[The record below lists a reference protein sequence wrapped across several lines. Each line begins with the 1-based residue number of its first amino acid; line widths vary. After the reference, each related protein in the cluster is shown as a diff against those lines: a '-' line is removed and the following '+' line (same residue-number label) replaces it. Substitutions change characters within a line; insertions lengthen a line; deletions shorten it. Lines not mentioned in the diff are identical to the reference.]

1 MAMAMAMAGVSGA
14 DATDPVIDASGSARP
29 PSPKGR
35 GMRFDDF
42 AAERL
47 PALLNYA
54 VLLTGDR
61 ESARDLVQEVLTRA
75 LIKWD
80 RIEAVD
86 QPYAYVR
93 RMLTNEHLSW
103 RRRRRVPTVPLRDE
117 PGPSVDPPPPP
128 DDEMWRLLAGL
139 PRQQRAVLVLR
150 YYEGLTDREIA
161 GVLGCRPVTVRSNAS
176 RALAALRIE
185 IAARTIEGAQP

>member
-1 MAMAMAMAGVSGA
+1 
-14 DATDPVIDASGSARP
+14 
-29 PSPKGR
+29 
-35 GMRFDDF
+35 MRFDDF

-103 RRRRRVPTVPLRDE
+103 RRRRRVPTVSLRDD
-117 PGPSVDPPPPP
+117 PGPPVDPPPPP
-128 DDEMWRLLAGL
+128 DDQMWRLLAGL

-150 YYEGLTDREIA
+150 YYEGLTDQEIA

-185 IAARTIEGAQP
+185 IAERTVEGAQP

>member
-1 MAMAMAMAGVSGA
+1 
-14 DATDPVIDASGSARP
+14 
-29 PSPKGR
+29 
-35 GMRFDDF
+35 MRFDDF

-103 RRRRRVPTVPLRDE
+103 RRRRRVPTVPLHDE

>member
-1 MAMAMAMAGVSGA
+1 
-14 DATDPVIDASGSARP
+14 
-29 PSPKGR
+29 
-35 GMRFDDF
+35 MRFDEF

-61 ESARDLVQEVLTRA
+61 ESGRDLVQEVLTRA

-117 PGPSVDPPPPP
+117 PGPSVDPPSPP
-128 DDEMWRLLAGL
+128 DDRMWRLLAGL

-150 YYEGLTDREIA
+150 YFEDLSVEETA
-161 GVLGCRPVTVRSNAS
+161 QALGCSTGTVKSQAS
-176 RALAALRIE
+176 RGLATLRKRLGPHYGALIFSATTER
-185 IAARTIEGAQP
+185 R